1 MLYFEQTRMRDAIG
15 VSDRPSN
22 EMRSGST
29 FTGRECNKGGVTL
42 QRQNHELMEEVARLK
57 VKNDS

>member
-1 MLYFEQTRMRDAIG
+1 MRDAIG

-29 FTGRECNKGGVTL
+29 LTGLGCNKGGVSL
-42 QRQNHELMEEVARLK
+42 QRKNQELMEEVARLK
-57 VKNDS
+57 VKKDS